1 MRFSRNRRL
10 HQYDVSHPTMM
21 KNEQS
26 DQIAVVG
33 LGLLGQGIA
42 ACFLGHGFRV
52 IALDVSDEQHA
63 RARANIA
70 LMMGEL
76 VELGGAN
83 AELRD
88 EWSARYTA
96 TTNFDLLSDC
106 SFVVESVTEDIAIKG
121 QVMDA
126 IEAVVGEDVV
136 IASNTSAIPISQLQQ
151 GRNHPG
157 RFVGMHW
164 ASPAHAT
171 RFMELIR
178 GEKTT
183 DQTVEATAAMAR
195 RLGKDPCPCQRDMP
209 GFIVNRIA
217 YAMYRE
223 ALHLLESGM
232 ADAETIDNAV
242 RNGLGL
248 WASLCGPLRWID
260 ISGGPE
266 LYARAMTRVLPTLST
281 SGTVPPSLQKL
292 AEEGARGTI
301 NGRGFYR
308 YTAEEAKCWE
318 ERYSQHAWRVT
329 RMQNENS
336 I

>member
-1 MRFSRNRRL
+1 MSNNQL
-10 HQYDVSHPTMM
+10 T
-21 KNEQS
+21 

-52 IALDVSDEQHA
+52 VGLEVSDEQQVKA
-63 RARANIA
+63 RKNIGV
-70 LMMGEL
+70 MMNEL

-88 EWSARYTA
+88 EWTARF
-96 TTNFDLLSDC
+96 TTTSSFDQLGGC
-106 SFVVESVTEDIAIKG
+106 SFVVESVTEDLAIKE

-126 IEAVVGEDVV
+126 IEAVVGEQVV
-136 IASNTSAIPISQLQQ
+136 IASNTSAIPISQLQ
-151 GRNHPG
+151 RARRHPG

-171 RFMELIR
+171 RFMEIIR
-178 GEKTT
+178 GDKTT
-183 DQTVEATAAMAR
+183 DQAVEATGAMAR
-195 RLGKDPCPCQRDMP
+195 LLGKDPCPCARDMP

-223 ALHLLESGM
+223 ALNLLESGM

-266 LYARAMTRVLPTLST
+266 LYAKAMSRVLPTLSK
-281 SGTVPPSLQKL
+281 SDTVPAPLQKL
-292 AEEGARGTI
+292 ADEGARGTI
-301 NGRGFYR
+301 NGRGFYP
-308 YTAEEAKCWE
+308 YTAEEAKRWE